1 MAPDASALSNVKPAP
16 AGTRQDG
23 DTESFGF
30 EKGDLA
36 ALSTPPKFDDVE
48 EEKRYLKERL
58 ALACRIFAQYGLDH
72 HVVRFIPCS
81 EFYAH
86 LAPVTVGTPGARQW
100 VCFQDVLTPLLDAWT
115 GRTLDGSSSRYAARS
130 ELDPKSGVPAV
141 AFG

>member
-72 HVVRFIPCS
+72 HVVRFIL
-81 EFYAH
+81 FGI
-86 LAPVTVGTPGARQW
+86 LRAPGSGHGGDPRRETKGG
-100 VCFQDVLTPLLDAWT
+100 DGLTLPFSHDRLDT
-115 GRTLDGSSSRYAARS
+115 
-130 ELDPKSGVPAV
+130 
-141 AFG
+141 